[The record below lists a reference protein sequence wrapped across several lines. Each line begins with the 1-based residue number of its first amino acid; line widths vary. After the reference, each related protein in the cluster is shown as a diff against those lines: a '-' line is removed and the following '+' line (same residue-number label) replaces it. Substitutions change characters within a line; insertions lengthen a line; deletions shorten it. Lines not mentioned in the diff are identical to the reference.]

1 MQVTDKAWSSLMIQ
15 KYSQNQGSSVN
26 LAVGTGIRLMN
37 IDDRTSYKCYN
48 CQYIDIYLCK
58 QPGFEYLS
66 TDLVLLYAS
75 AILPVSNT

>member
-1 MQVTDKAWSSLMIQ
+1 MIE
-15 KYSQNQGSSVN
+15 KYNRNQGSAVN
-26 LAVGTGIRLMN
+26 LAVGTQIRFMD
-37 IDDRTSYKCYN
+37 IEDRTSYKCFN